1 MRSNDQVGRYPAAK
15 ISYFKANAVVQLPA
29 QQSTLTFSNLVRT
42 WVVVSGYGTVLY
54 SRIIIGYY
62 VRCAL
67 EFTTI
72 ALMTDILH
80 CFPLYFCSLYLQFDT
95 VKVRIL
101 RLIKSI
107 CTFRPDGP

>member
-1 MRSNDQVGRYPAAK
+1 MNQVAALDYAHYCGPQDCGQMTK
-15 ISYFKANAVVQLPA
+15 LAVILQTKDPTLKANAVVHSPA

-62 VRCAL
+62 VRFAL

-72 ALMTDILH
+72 ALMTDILY
-80 CFPLYFCSLYLQFDT
+80 CFPLYFCFSLST
-95 VKVRIL
+95 V
-101 RLIKSI
+101 
-107 CTFRPDGP
+107 